1 MQFVYKPEGA
11 DPLRWEFDPN
21 RLMSPEVEV
30 IERHTGLTFGEW
42 ADAVGRGSFTAIHGL
57 LYVLLKRKHP
67 TLKWDEVAF
76 CMADIDFEMSV
87 EEQRAAV
94 AELEAKAASGSPL
107 TEAEA
112 DVLTEMRAALA
123 ESGEEPGPKDE
134 D

>member
-57 LYVLLKRKHP
+57 LFVLLKRKHP

-76 CMADIDFEMSV
+76 CMAEIDFEMDP
-87 EEQRAAV
+87 EEQREAI
-94 AELEAKAASGSPL
+94 AELEAKAANGPL

-112 DVLTEMRAALA
+112 DVLTELREALA
-123 ESGEEPGPKDE
+123 GTDEVPVPKDE